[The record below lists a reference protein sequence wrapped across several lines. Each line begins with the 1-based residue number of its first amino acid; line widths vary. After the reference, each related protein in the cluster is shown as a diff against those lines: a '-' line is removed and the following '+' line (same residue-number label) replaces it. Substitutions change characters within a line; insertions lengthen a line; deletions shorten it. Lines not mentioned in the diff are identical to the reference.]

1 MQPAAPERRSPR
13 EEGLALIGLLV
24 AAMWV
29 SEVIDTVDHHKL
41 DQYGIQPHETDGLI
55 GIVTA
60 PFLHAGFGHLIGNT
74 VPFVVLGVLI
84 ALSGAARVVAVTA
97 IVALISGLGVWVIA
111 PEHTNHIGAS
121 GVVFGFASYLV
132 ARGFYNRS
140 LIEIAV
146 GIVVVAVFGVSLL
159 SGLAPQQGISWQGH
173 LFGAIGG
180 VVAAWLLARDRRPPD
195 RIGTA
200 KPGALA

>member
-1 MQPAAPERRSPR
+1 MQPAIPERRSSR

-29 SEVIDTVDHHKL
+29 SEVIDTFDHHKL

-97 IVALISGLGVWVIA
+97 IVALISGVGVWVIA

-121 GVVFGFASYLV
+121 GVVFGFATYLI

-140 LIEIAV
+140 MIEIAV
-146 GIVVVAVFGVSLL
+146 GVLVVAVFGASLL
-159 SGLAPQQGISWQGH
+159 GGLAPQQGISWQGH

-180 VVAAWLLARDRRPPD
+180 VVAAWLLASRRDDPRPP
-195 RIGTA
+195 
-200 KPGALA
+200 ALAP

>member
-1 MQPAAPERRSPR
+1 MSTTAPARRSNT
-13 EEGLALIGLLV
+13 EEGFAVVGLMVLVMWAL
-24 AAMWV
+24 
-29 SEVIDTVDHHKL
+29 EVIDTLDHHKL
-41 DQYGIQPHETDGLI
+41 DQYGIQPHETDGLV

-74 VPFVVLGVLI
+74 IPFVVMGILI
-84 ALSGAARVVAVTA
+84 ALNGAVRVLAVTA
-97 IVALISGLGVWVIA
+97 IVGLVSGLGVWLVA

-121 GVVFGFASYLV
+121 GIVFGYATYLM

-140 LIEIAV
+140 ALEIV
-146 GIVVVAVFGVSLL
+146 IGIVILGIFGTALL

-180 VVAAWLLARDRRPPD
+180 VVAARVLARERPEK
-195 RIGTA
+195 TA
-200 KPGALA
+200 RAPAV

>member
-1 MQPAAPERRSPR
+1 MQPTTPDRRSSR

-29 SEVIDTVDHHKL
+29 SEVVDTVDHHKL
-41 DQYGIQPHETDGLI
+41 DQYGIQPHETDGLV

-97 IVALISGLGVWVIA
+97 IVALISGAGTWLVA

-121 GVVFGFASYLV
+121 GVVFGFATYLI

-140 LIEIAV
+140 MIEIAV
-146 GIVVVAVFGVSLL
+146 GILVVAVFGASLL
-159 SGLAPQQGISWQGH
+159 GGLAPQQGISWQGH

-180 VVAAWLLARDRRPPD
+180 VVAAWILARRRDEPRDRAPVV
-195 RIGTA
+195 
-200 KPGALA
+200 